1 MGTSYFPIGVAV
13 ESKTKSSEI
22 MPLEERGTGVHPP
35 LESQDLG
42 EPIS

>member
-1 MGTSYFPIGVAV
+1 MGTVCFPSGVAV

-22 MPLEERGTGVHPP
+22 IPLEERGTGVHPP
-35 LESQDLG
+35 LESQDVG